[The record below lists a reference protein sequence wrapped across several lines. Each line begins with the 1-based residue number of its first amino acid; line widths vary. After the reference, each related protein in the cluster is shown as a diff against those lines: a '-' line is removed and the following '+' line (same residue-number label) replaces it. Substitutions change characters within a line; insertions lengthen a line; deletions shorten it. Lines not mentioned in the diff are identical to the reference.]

1 MVFTS
6 HFFLFYFL
14 PFVLLVYYALPRV
27 AKNPFLTMASYV
39 FYGWWKPWFV
49 SLMLVSTV
57 VDYASGRYMSDPK
70 VSDQRRKLAL
80 VISMCS
86 NLGLLA
92 VFKYAMLAQNTLN
105 DILLAV
111 GQPAFDLWQITLPVG
126 ISFYTF
132 QTMSYT
138 IDVYRREAQPVRS
151 FADFACF
158 VALFPQLVA
167 GPIVRYNTIAEQL
180 ATRTHTLAQFSSGTL
195 LFMLGFAKK
204 ILLANPLGT
213 LADAAFASQSP
224 PVLTAWAGIA
234 AYAFQIYFDFS
245 GYSDMAVGLGR
256 MLGFEFLKNFDSPYR
271 SRSITEFWR
280 RWHISL
286 STFLRD
292 YLYIPLGGNRL
303 GPRRTYINLAL
314 TMLLGGLWH
323 GAAWQFVVWGG
334 LHGAF
339 LAFERW
345 RGKRSPYDF
354 LPGALQ
360 TAFTFVL
367 VLLIW
372 VPFRAPTLTATV
384 HYWSA
389 MLGLGAHPPQTC
401 IASGVVL
408 SGNGLIVLATA
419 AVVAFQKRQAW
430 DLALRP
436 HWPVA
441 VLSLGLFA
449 LAVAAMFAQAFNPFL
464 YFQF

>member
-14 PFVLLVYYALPRV
+14 PSVLVLYYLLPRA
-27 AKNPFLTMASYV
+27 AKNLFLTIASYL

-49 SLMLVSTV
+49 SLMLISTF
-57 VDYASGRYMSDPK
+57 VDFWAGRAMSAPEASPH
-70 VSDQRRKLAL
+70 RRKLAL
-80 VISMCS
+80 LFSMCS

-92 VFKYAMLAQNTLN
+92 VFKYAMLAQSTMN

-111 GQPAFDLWQITLPVG
+111 GQPAFDVWRITLPVG

-138 IDVYRREAQPVRS
+138 IDVYRRQAPPVRS

-180 ATRTHTLAQFSSGTL
+180 AFRTHTLERFSSGAL

-204 ILLANPLGT
+204 ILLANPLGN
-213 LADAAFASQSP
+213 LADAAFSAGSP
-224 PVLTAWAGIA
+224 PPLTAWAGIM

-256 MLGFEFLKNFDSPYR
+256 MLGFEFLKNFDSPYL
-271 SRSITEFWR
+271 SKSITEFWR

-292 YLYIPLGGNRL
+292 YLYIPLGGNRAS
-303 GPRRTYINLAL
+303 PRRTYLNLAIV
-314 TMLLGGLWH
+314 MLLGGLWH
-323 GAAWQFVVWGG
+323 GAAWQFAVWGA
-334 LHGAF
+334 LHGGL
-339 LAFERW
+339 LAFERLL
-345 RGKRSPYDF
+345 GKRSLYAF
-354 LPGALQ
+354 FPGPVRIG
-360 TAFTFVL
+360 FTFAL
-367 VLLIW
+367 VLLTW
-372 VPFRAPTLTATV
+372 VPFRAPTLSAAV
-384 HYWSA
+384 AYWSS
-389 MLGLGAHPPQTC
+389 MFGLGEPLSRAC
-401 IASGVVL
+401 VASGVVL
-408 SGNGLIVLATA
+408 SGHGLIMLALA
-419 AVVAFQKRQAW
+419 ILVAFQKRQAW
-430 DLALRP
+430 DMALRP
-436 HWPVA
+436 TWPGA
-441 VLSLGLFA
+441 IFGLFFFV